1 MVYHPA
7 MVDKLLAQEL
17 ATPYPAVVRIVGVKI
32 RDRGEV
38 KKFDA
43 GEAALVFGDRVLVDV
58 AGELTYGV
66 VYGAP
71 QPTPFIPPMR
81 VMQPLV
87 RKATTEDVV
96 TIDRYERLA
105 SEGMRA
111 CREQAAALGLKMKLV
126 EVFCSF
132 HRRQMTFVYTAD
144 DRIDFREL
152 VRLLARRFGG
162 RIEMRQV
169 GVRDEASR
177 LGGID
182 TCGLVL
188 CCAAFLT
195 EVKPVTVKQARI
207 LGLPVDDPK
216 LLGVCG
222 RLKCCLLFEAMDNQ
236 PVPASSKASTLI
248 NPSRSRLASS

>member
-1 MVYHPA
+1 
-7 MVDKLLAQEL
+7 MVDSLLAQEL
-17 ATPYPAVVRIVGVKI
+17 AKPYPSVVRVVGIKI

-43 GEAALVFGDRVLVDV
+43 GEALLAIGDRVLLDV
-58 AGELTYGV
+58 ARELSYGV

-71 QPTPFIPPMR
+71 QVMPFIPPMH
-81 VMQPLV
+81 VIQPIS
-87 RKATTEDVV
+87 RKATREDAAA
-96 TIDRYERLA
+96 IDRYERLA
-105 SEGMRA
+105 AEGMKA

-126 EVFCSF
+126 EVFCSL

-152 VRLLARRFGG
+152 VRVLARRFGG

-169 GVRDEASR
+169 GARDEASR

-188 CCAAFLT
+188 CCASFLT
-195 EVKPVTVKQARI
+195 EVKPVTIKQARL
-207 LGLPVDDPK
+207 LGLPVEDPK

-236 PVPASSKASTLI
+236 TSAPSALKSSALI
-248 NPSRSRLASS
+248 TPSRSGQPSS

>member
-1 MVYHPA
+1 M
-7 MVDKLLAQEL
+7 
-17 ATPYPAVVRIVGVKI
+17 
-32 RDRGEV
+32 
-38 KKFDA
+38 
-43 GEAALVFGDRVLVDV
+43 
-58 AGELTYGV
+58 
-66 VYGAP
+66 
-71 QPTPFIPPMR
+71 
-81 VMQPLV
+81 
-87 RKATTEDVV
+87 

-111 CREQAAALGLKMKLV
+111 CRDQAAALGLRMKLV

-177 LGGID
+177 LGRID

-188 CCAAFLT
+188 CCAAFFDRSET
-195 EVKPVTVKQARI
+195 GDCQARI

-222 RLKCCLLFEAMDNQ
+222 RLKCCLLFEAMESQ
-236 PVPASSKASTLI
+236 PVPASSKPSSLI
-248 NPSRSRLASS
+248 NPSRSRLALPVWPCPFRAVLGRAFARRRWSFHGPAARSSCFFLERDNDREVRNASGTCARGREDRSLVAALLAAKGALSDSSGRSHPLMLPNG

>member
-1 MVYHPA
+1 
-7 MVDKLLAQEL
+7 MVDGLLAHEL
-17 ATPYPAVVRIVGVKI
+17 AQPYPAVVRVVGVKI

-43 GEAALVFGDRVLVDV
+43 GNACLRVGDRVLLDV
-58 AGELTYGV
+58 AGELSYGV

-71 QPTPFIPPMR
+71 QVVPFIPPMR
-81 VMQPLV
+81 VMQPIT
-87 RKATTEDVV
+87 RKATSEDDA
-96 TIDRYERLA
+96 TIERYERL
-105 SEGMRA
+105 SIDGWKA
-111 CREQAAALGLKMKLV
+111 CREQAAALGLRMKLV

-132 HRRQMTFVYTAD
+132 QRRQMTFVYTAD
-144 DRIDFREL
+144 ERIDFREL
-152 VRLLARRFGG
+152 VRQLARRFGG

-188 CCAAFLT
+188 CCASFLT
-195 EVKPVTVKQARI
+195 EVKPMTVKQARL

-222 RLKCCLLFEAMDNQ
+222 RLKCCLLFEAMDNRTPPTKTSSPLITPSRLRQ
-236 PVPASSKASTLI
+236 ASS
-248 NPSRSRLASS
+248 

>member
-1 MVYHPA
+1 MPS
-7 MVDKLLAQEL
+7 MIDSLLAQEL
-17 ATPYPAVVRIVGVKI
+17 AKPYPSSIRVVGVKI
-32 RDRGEV
+32 RDRGEI

-43 GEAALVFGDRVLVDV
+43 GEAPLAIGDRVLLEV
-58 AGELTYGV
+58 AGELSYGV

-71 QPTPFIPPMR
+71 QVMPFIPPMR
-81 VMQPLV
+81 VIQPIS
-87 RKATTEDVV
+87 RKATEEDAAA
-96 TIDRYERLA
+96 IDRYERLA
-105 SEGMRA
+105 AEGMKA

-152 VRLLARRFGG
+152 VRMLARRFGG

-169 GVRDEASR
+169 GARDEASR

-188 CCAAFLT
+188 CCASFLT
-195 EVKPVTVKQARI
+195 EVKPVTVKQARL

-236 PVPASSKASTLI
+236 PPSPSTLRSQPLI
-248 NPSRSRLASS
+248 TPSRSPGASS

>member
-1 MVYHPA
+1 

-17 ATPYPAVVRIVGVKI
+17 AKPYPSVVRIVGVKI

-43 GEAALVFGDRVLVDV
+43 GESHLSVGDRVLLDV
-58 AGELTYGV
+58 AGELSYGV

-71 QPTPFIPPMR
+71 QAMPFIPPMR
-81 VMQPLV
+81 VLQPIS
-87 RKATTEDVV
+87 RKATAEDVA

-105 SEGMRA
+105 SAGMKA
-111 CREQAAALGLKMKLV
+111 CREQAIALGLRMKLV

-132 HRRQMTFVYTAD
+132 HRRQMTFVYTAE

-195 EVKPVTVKQARI
+195 EVKPVTVKQARGM
-207 LGLPVDDPK
+207 GLPVDDPK

-222 RLKCCLLFEAMDNQ
+222 RLKCCLLFEAMESQ
-236 PVPASSKASTLI
+236 PSSSSKSSALI
-248 NPSRSRLASS
+248 NPARTRLASS

>member
-1 MVYHPA
+1 
-7 MVDKLLAQEL
+7 MVDSLLAQEL
-17 ATPYPAVVRIVGVKI
+17 AKPYPSVVRVVGIKI

-43 GEAALVFGDRVLVDV
+43 GEALLAIGDRVLLDV
-58 AGELTYGV
+58 AGELSYGV

-71 QPTPFIPPMR
+71 QVMPFIPPMR
-81 VMQPLV
+81 VIQPIS
-87 RKATTEDVV
+87 RKATREDAAA
-96 TIDRYERLA
+96 IDRYERLA
-105 SEGMRA
+105 AEGMKA

-126 EVFCSF
+126 EVFCSL

-152 VRLLARRFGG
+152 VRVLARRFGG

-169 GVRDEASR
+169 GARDEASR

-188 CCAAFLT
+188 CCASFLT
-195 EVKPVTVKQARI
+195 EVKPVTIKQARL
-207 LGLPVDDPK
+207 LGLPVEDPK

-236 PVPASSKASTLI
+236 TSAPSALKSSALI
-248 NPSRSRLASS
+248 TPSRSGQPSS

>member
-1 MVYHPA
+1 MPSMIDGLV
-7 MVDKLLAQEL
+7 AQEL
-17 ATPYPAVVRIVGVKI
+17 AKPYPSSIRVVGIKI

-43 GEAALVFGDRVLVDV
+43 GDALLAIGDRVLLDL

-71 QPTPFIPPMR
+71 QAMPFIPPMR
-81 VMQPLV
+81 VIQPIS
-87 RKATTEDVV
+87 RKATQEDAAA
-96 TIDRYERLA
+96 IERYERLS
-105 SEGMRA
+105 SEGMKA
-111 CREQAAALGLKMKLV
+111 CREQAAALGLNMKLV
-126 EVFCSF
+126 EVVCAF
-132 HRRQMTFVYTAD
+132 HRRHMTFVYTAD

-152 VRLLARRFGG
+152 VRRLARRFGG

-169 GVRDEASR
+169 TARDEASR

-188 CCAAFLT
+188 CCASFLT
-195 EVKPVTVKQARI
+195 DIKPVTIKQARK
-207 LGLPVDDPK
+207 LGLPADDPK

-222 RLKCCLLFEAMDNQ
+222 RLKCCLLFEAMDYQ
-236 PVPASSKASTLI
+236 VSTVPGSSSSPLITPSRTHQPAS
-248 NPSRSRLASS
+248 

>member
-1 MVYHPA
+1 MPP
-7 MVDKLLAQEL
+7 MVDKLIAQEL
-17 ATPYPAVVRIVGVKI
+17 AVPYPASVRVVGLKI

-43 GEAALVFGDRVLVDV
+43 GDCSLRMGDRVVIDLD
-58 AGELTYGV
+58 GDLTYGV
-66 VYGAP
+66 VYAEPYSVPFVP
-71 QPTPFIPPMR
+71 QMR
-81 VMQPLV
+81 VM
-87 RKATTEDVV
+87 KAITRVATREDINV
-96 TIDRYERLA
+96 IDRYERLA
-105 SEGMRA
+105 ADGMVA
-111 CREQAAALGLKMKLV
+111 CRQQAAALGLRMKLV
-126 EVFCSF
+126 EVFCSLQ
-132 HRRQMTFVYTAD
+132 RRQMTFVYTAD

-152 VRLLARRFGG
+152 VRQLARRFGG

-188 CCAAFLT
+188 CCASFLT
-195 EVKPVTVKQARI
+195 EVKPVSVKQARG

-222 RLKCCLLFEAMDNQ
+222 RLKCCLLFEAMESSPPATPRNQ
-236 PVPASSKASTLI
+236 SLLQPARPRQASS
-248 NPSRSRLASS
+248 

>member
-1 MVYHPA
+1 MPSMLDGLV
-7 MVDKLLAQEL
+7 AQEL
-17 ATPYPAVVRIVGVKI
+17 AKPYPSTVRVVGVKI
-32 RDRGEV
+32 RNRGEV

-43 GEAALVFGDRVLVDV
+43 GDVLLAIGERVLLEVG
-58 AGELTYGV
+58 GELTYGV
-66 VYGAP
+66 VYGPP
-71 QPTPFIPPMR
+71 QVLPFTPPMR
-81 VMQPLV
+81 VIQPIF
-87 RKATTEDVV
+87 RKATKED
-96 TIDRYERLA
+96 TAAIDRYERLA
-105 SEGMRA
+105 AEGMKA
-111 CREQAAALGLKMKLV
+111 CREEAAVLGLPMKLV

-169 GVRDEASR
+169 SARDEASR

-188 CCAAFLT
+188 CCASFLT
-195 EVKPVTVKQARI
+195 EVKPVTVKQARL

-222 RLKCCLLFEAMDNQ
+222 RLKCCLLFEAMDTQ
-236 PVPASSKASTLI
+236 VSTTPATKASTLI
-248 NPSRSRLASS
+248 TPSRSRQPSS

>member
-1 MVYHPA
+1 

-17 ATPYPAVVRIVGVKI
+17 AKPYPSAVRIVGVKI

-43 GEAALVFGDRVLVDV
+43 RDASLTVGDRVLVEV
-58 AGELTYGV
+58 AGELSYGV

-71 QPTPFIPPMR
+71 QATPFIPPMR
-81 VMQPLV
+81 VLQPIA
-87 RKATTEDVV
+87 RKATSEDTA
-96 TIDRYERLA
+96 TIERYERLA
-105 SEGMRA
+105 AEGMKA
-111 CREQAAALGLKMKLV
+111 CREQAAALGLRMKLV

-195 EVKPVTVKQARI
+195 EVKPVTVKQARV

-222 RLKCCLLFEAMDNQ
+222 RLKCCLLFEAMESQ
-236 PVPASSKASTLI
+236 PSSSSSKSSALI
-248 NPSRSRLASS
+248 NPARTRLASS